1 MNAPEEKITRE
12 ELHRLV
18 WTRTFVKLAKELG
31 YTYPELA
38 AICEDLNIPRP
49 RGGYWNRLELG
60 TAETQDPLPPTPP
73 GKPTEIPRG
82 SRKTTVETAPDASK
96 TPAPLNRPESS
107 KVVAECKDA
116 PKPKSANPDNDS
128 KVVPT
133 LPKNSDVR
141 QLKQAAIVPDCVEYT
156 REQLYEAI
164 WSKPCMKLA
173 AELGISDVGL
183 AKTCRRMGIPRP
195 PRGYWA
201 RIEAGEKLR
210 REALRQA
217 MPGQDKL
224 AVFQIQQNIA
234 RRQELSANHIQSA
247 LHDCRCEAV
256 ELPAE
261 GSEFHPIAEQHRK
274 AIEKAKPDER
284 GFVRVEGKNLFHCA
298 ISVALAPRLV
308 RALHAVLGE
317 LEDREFDFK
326 PGSNEFDGLKI
337 IRDEHETSLH
347 WSEEMLEWER
357 EPTEADKRKP
367 SWTWQLKETKP
378 AGKLNVEVKAYGAKG
393 KRRWTEDE
401 GRTLEEVLGVVVEK
415 IEAIFRG
422 YEDQRLREAAWAK
435 QRQEQAKREAE
446 QRAIKAEQEA
456 QEEKARKE
464 RERIHRHEKKLE
476 EIATQRRDNL
486 ASAAQDWIEIQGILA
501 YIHFCEER
509 WRREGNGTLTKGQTS
524 WLSWARQTVEKLG
537 TKSYPDPS
545 RDGNFDA
552 SAVPVD
558 GPYPE
563 TRQWERDEP
572 EETQPP
578 EIKPPAYSP
587 PPPDQFPFWL
597 MHRHR

>member
-60 TAETQDPLPPTPP
+60 TAEAQDPLPSPP
-73 GKPTEIPRG
+73 LGKPTEIPRG
-82 SRKTTVETAPDASK
+82 PRKDSGEGASDASK
-96 TPAPLNRPESS
+96 KPAPLNRPESS
-107 KVVAECKDA
+107 EVVMGCKDA
-116 PKPKSANPDNDS
+116 PKPNLGTPDNDS
-128 KVVPT
+128 KIAPT
-133 LPKNSDVR
+133 LPVKSDIPP
-141 QLKQAAIVPDCVEYT
+141 LKQAAIVPDCVEYT

-164 WSKPCMKLA
+164 WSKPCVKLA

-183 AKTCRRMGIPRP
+183 AKTCGRMGIPRP

-201 RIEAGEKLR
+201 RIEAGEKLK

-217 MPGQDKL
+217 MPGQEKL
-224 AVFQIQQNIA
+224 AVFQVQHNMA

-247 LHDCRCEAV
+247 LHDCRCEAL
-256 ELPAE
+256 ELPPA
-261 GSEFHPIAEQHRK
+261 GSEFHAIAERHRK
-274 AIEKAKPDER
+274 AIEKAKPDGR

-308 RALHAVLGE
+308 RALHAVLCE
-317 LEDREFDFK
+317 LEDREFDLK
-326 PGSNEFDGLKI
+326 PGGNEFDGLKI
-337 IRDEHETSLH
+337 IRDGHEASLH

-367 SWTWQLKETKP
+367 SWTWQLKEAKP
-378 AGKLNVEVKAYGAKG
+378 AGKLTVEVKAYGAKG

-422 YEDQRLREAAWAK
+422 YEDQRLREAAWAM
-435 QRQEQAKREAE
+435 QREEQAKREAE

-456 QEEKARKE
+456 REEKARKE
-464 RERIHRHEKKLE
+464 RERIQRHEKKLE
-476 EIATQRRDNL
+476 EIAAQRRDNL
-486 ASAAQDWIEIQGILA
+486 ASAAQEWMEMQGILA
-501 YIHFCEER
+501 YIHFYEER
-509 WRREGNGTLTKGQTS
+509 WRREGNGTLSKEQTS

-537 TKSYPDPS
+537 TKSYPNPS
-545 RDGNFDA
+545 RDGGFDA
-552 SAVPVD
+552 RAVPVG